1 MATERRTAGKIR
13 EAEDARD
20 ALGAALRRAGI
31 QLPAMDVRPPL
42 RADGAGYA
50 LVTLGDCSAPVA
62 LELAAVIER
71 GAAR

>member
-1 MATERRTAGKIR
+1 MAMERRMAGKIR

-20 ALGAALRRAGI
+20 ALGVALRRAGI
-31 QLPAMDVRPPL
+31 QLPAMDVRSPL
-42 RADGAGYA
+42 RAGCVGYA